1 MATYFW
7 GPEKRLIVP
16 TPEIA
21 FLMHDDDSGRCQMHQ
36 VGIPEVS
43 VINFAA
49 QTFGDKDKIFLDC
62 GAHMGAYSVL
72 LADYFK
78 EVHAFEAQ
86 RRTFYQLCGN
96 IFINEK
102 SNVFPYHQAVTDP
115 AHANDTTTLY
125 IVSEDGGGSSVKR
138 PDTTQP
144 VLAKELTKTQTLDHY
159 HFHSVGLI
167 KMDIEGNELNALKG
181 ALYTLPR
188 NNFPPIIFE
197 ANNDKNAKKEKQ
209 ALFSY
214 LQSLN
219 YEIAEIR
226 PFDNMYLAIN
236 SQHPS
241 ASAQRQFLQTSAA
254 TA

>member
-1 MATYFW
+1 
-7 GPEKRLIVP
+7 
-16 TPEIA
+16 
-21 FLMHDDDSGRCQMHQ
+21 MHQ